1 MSQHNLSFEP
11 NSLVKKTFS
20 KHAQKRSCQRGI
32 SNLCIP
38 LVLTFGEREFDGR
51 GGIRYLM
58 TTNSINR
65 LRCVVGTTQQ
75 VENLAGVYAVLSTED
90 QTIIT
95 VGHRY
100 SH

>member
-1 MSQHNLSFEP
+1 MPQHNLSFTP
-11 NSLVKKTFS
+11 NSLVKKTLS
-20 KHAQKRSCQRGI
+20 KHAQKRSRQRGI

-38 LVLTFGEREFDGR
+38 LVLTFGEKEFDGR

-58 TTNSINR
+58 TADSINR
-65 LRCVVGTTQQ
+65 LRGAVGTTQQ
-75 VENLAGVYAVLSTED
+75 VESLAGVYAVLSVED
-90 QTIIT
+90 HRVIT